1 MLQSQQSQHSN
12 LPQRQSTSIQQAQNL
27 PSEQVSQNQSL
38 VDGLRSLKSSIIQ
51 ADSEAESPNKSG
63 GLAGLAWHTSPIKIS
78 PGKAAAQSQD
88 NSFKIT
94 IPTSTQAQISNGN
107 DVNHNCHSLNN
118 CKEYYHLLKIDA

>member
-1 MLQSQQSQHSN
+1 MLQSQQLQPSN

-38 VDGLRSLKSSIIQ
+38 VDGLKSLKSSIIQ
-51 ADSEAESPNKSG
+51 ADSNPESPNKGG

-78 PGKAAAQSQD
+78 PGKAAAQSED

-94 IPTSTQAQISNGN
+94 IPTSRQAQISNGN
-107 DVNHNCHSLNN
+107 NVNHNCHLLNTL
-118 CKEYYHLLKIDA
+118 KEYYRLVEIDA

>member
-1 MLQSQQSQHSN
+1 MLQSQQLQPSN

-38 VDGLRSLKSSIIQ
+38 VDGLKSLKSSMIQ
-51 ADSEAESPNKSG
+51 ANSESASPNKSG

-78 PGKAAAQSQD
+78 PGKAASQSQD

-94 IPTSTQAQISNGN
+94 IPASRQTHISNGN
-107 DVNHNCHSLNN
+107 NINHTFHMYNN
-118 CKEYYHLLKIDA
+118 CKEYYHLVKIDA